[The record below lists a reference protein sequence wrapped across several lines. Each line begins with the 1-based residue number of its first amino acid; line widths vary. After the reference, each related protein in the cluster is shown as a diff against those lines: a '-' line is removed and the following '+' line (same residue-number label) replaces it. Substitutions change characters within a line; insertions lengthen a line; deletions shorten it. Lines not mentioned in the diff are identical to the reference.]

1 MSEAEGTISFGD
13 SVQVRESLNGTAR
26 GEPVPFHGK
35 GEKMQFKSV
44 NSIHADP
51 YPAGAELGEAIS
63 YEMVCA
69 FGG

>member
-1 MSEAEGTISFGD
+1 MSGPEGAISFGFA
-13 SVQVRESLNGTAR
+13 VQVRESRNGTAR

-51 YPAGAELGEAIS
+51 YRAGAELGEAIS